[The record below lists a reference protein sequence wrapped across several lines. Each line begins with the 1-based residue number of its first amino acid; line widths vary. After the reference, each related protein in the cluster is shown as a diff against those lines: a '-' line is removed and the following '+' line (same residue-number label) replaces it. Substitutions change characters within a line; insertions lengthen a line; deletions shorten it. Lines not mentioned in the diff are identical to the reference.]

1 MENALQMLDQ
11 QEPEESEE
19 EDKYDSERIDDE
31 EEELDYESLSQ
42 SMKNFNNL
50 KTKRQKGESKDL
62 IQLPDRRPRKDKKL
76 DEAN

>member
-1 MENALQMLDQ
+1 
-11 QEPEESEE
+11 
-19 EDKYDSERIDDE
+19 
-31 EEELDYESLSQ
+31 
-42 SMKNFNNL
+42 MKNFNNL

>member
-1 MENALQMLDQ
+1 
-11 QEPEESEE
+11 
-19 EDKYDSERIDDE
+19 
-31 EEELDYESLSQ
+31 
-42 SMKNFNNL
+42 MKNFNNN